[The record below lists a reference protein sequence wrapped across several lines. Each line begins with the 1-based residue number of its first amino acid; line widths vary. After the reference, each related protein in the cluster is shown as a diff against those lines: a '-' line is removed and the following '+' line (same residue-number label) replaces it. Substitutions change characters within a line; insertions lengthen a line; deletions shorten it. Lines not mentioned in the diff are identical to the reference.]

1 MPGNYG
7 KEMRTI
13 QTALLT
19 GPTGAIGVALC
30 ELLLRKGVTVY
41 AAVRP
46 DSPRKGVLPA
56 GIHVV
61 DCDLSELSNL
71 PELVQVPCDAF
82 FHLAWASTTGAGR
95 NDMDAQIQNVQYT
108 IDACRAAKALGCT
121 VFVGAGSQAEHGRVN
136 HALTP
141 DTPCFPENGY
151 GMAKLCAGQMSRL
164 ECEKLGLVH
173 IWPRILSVYGPYDG
187 KNAMIPQVIRT
198 LLDGK
203 KPALTAGEQ
212 VWDYLYAD
220 DAALALYQLALK
232 GKHGGIYPLGS
243 GQARPLRAYI
253 EILRD
258 CIDRSLPLGF
268 GEVPYGERQVMHLA
282 ADLSALARDT
292 GFVPRTVFENGIQAT
307 IDWMRNN
314 HE

>member
-1 MPGNYG
+1 
-7 KEMRTI
+7 MRTI

-30 ELLLRKGVTVY
+30 ELLLRRGVSVY

-56 GIHVV
+56 EVHAV
-61 DCDLSELSNL
+61 DCDLSQLSRL
-71 PELVQVPCDAF
+71 PERVPVSCDAF

-95 NDMDAQIQNVQYT
+95 NDMDAQIRNLQHT

-121 VFVGAGSQAEHGRVN
+121 VFVGAGSQAEYGRVN

-151 GMAKLCAGQMSRL
+151 GMAKLCAGQMSRV
-164 ECEKLGLVH
+164 ECGKLGLVH
-173 IWPRILSVYGPYDG
+173 IWPRILSVYGPHDG

-198 LLDGK
+198 LLAGK
-203 KPALTAGEQ
+203 RPALTAGEQ
-212 VWDYLYAD
+212 VWDYLYSE
-220 DAALALYQLALK
+220 DAAQALYQLALR
-232 GKHGGIYPLGS
+232 GKNGGIYPLGS
-243 GQARPLRAYI
+243 GRARPLRAYI
-253 EILRD
+253 ETLRD
-258 CIDRSLPLGF
+258 CIDPSLPLGF
-268 GEVPYGERQVMHLA
+268 GEVPYGEKQVMHLE
-282 ADLSALARDT
+282 ADLGALTRDT
-292 GFVPRTVFENGIQAT
+292 GFVPKSTFETGIQT
-307 IDWMRNN
+307 VIEWMKNN